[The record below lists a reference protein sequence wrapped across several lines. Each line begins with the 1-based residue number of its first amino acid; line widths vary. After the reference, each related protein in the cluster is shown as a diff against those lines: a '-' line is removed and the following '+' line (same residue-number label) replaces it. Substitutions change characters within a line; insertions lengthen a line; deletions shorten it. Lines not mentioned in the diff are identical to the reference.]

1 MGLYGESASIEE
13 ILLKFAKYTL
23 EVLLN
28 NSNSAVL
35 GELSLYPVWVST
47 KLKVVKIWNRICEG
61 NASVLVED
69 APILFRSLASFGKDS
84 WFKNLS
90 AVVEDIGLL
99 VKNIDLPY
107 WEIYRNLEISLDR
120 HLNQEMEG
128 TYPVHIIS

>member
-61 NASVLVED
+61 M
-69 APILFRSLASFGKDS
+69 PLF
-84 WFKNLS
+84 
-90 AVVEDIGLL
+90 
-99 VKNIDLPY
+99 
-107 WEIYRNLEISLDR
+107 
-120 HLNQEMEG
+120 
-128 TYPVHIIS
+128 